1 MWLMGTTVDSTGTG
15 RAWRLAILNGKEEK
29 QGKLKTPEGQN
40 VGPIPIPF
48 CILNFRYLLYSS
60 HVQLFHAYLLHPIIK
75 KKKKKLSQVTEI
87 KIKWQVVTNT

>member
-15 RAWRLAILNGKEEK
+15 RAWRLAILIWKEEK

-40 VGPIPIPF
+40 VGPL
-48 CILNFRYLLYSS
+48 CILNFQYQLNGSQ
-60 HVQLFHAYLLHPIIK
+60 VQLFHAYFLHPIFK
-75 KKKKKLSQVTEI
+75 KKKSQVTEI

>member
-40 VGPIPIPF
+40 VGPIPTPF
-48 CILNFRYLLYSS
+48 CILSFQYQLNSS
-60 HVQLFHAYLLHPIIK
+60 HVQLFHAYLLHPIFK
-75 KKKKKLSQVTEI
+75 KKKISQVTEI

>member
-1 MWLMGTTVDSTGTG
+1 MGTTVDSTGTG

-40 VGPIPIPF
+40 VEPIPTPF
-48 CILNFRYLLYSS
+48 CILSFRYQLNSS
-60 HVQLFHAYLLHPIIK
+60 HVQLFHAYLLHPIFK
-75 KKKKKLSQVTEI
+75 KKKKSQVTEI